1 MGGFLPGSSPADMFS
16 RCLRSS
22 STLFRRTALR
32 SISSAPINP
41 VITVIDGDGIG
52 PELMDSVS
60 GVLAAADVPVT
71 LQRFSGPEELDVD
84 EVIISLS
91 TNGVGLKGPLHTP
104 VRGLTPSRNLKI
116 RKALGLYANI
126 VPIKSVP
133 GIKTRHS
140 DVDFV
145 VIRENTEG
153 EYSGLEHNVA
163 PGVVQSL
170 KVITRTA
177 SMRIAR
183 HAFEY
188 AQENGRQ
195 KVTAIHKANIQKL
208 SDGEFLHC
216 CRAVADEFS
225 GIEYNEMIIDNAS
238 MQMVMNPQQFDVVLT
253 PNLYGA
259 ILQNIGSGLVGGP
272 GILPGSNVGPRG
284 HAVFESGTR
293 HVGLDISGKNIT
305 NPIGT
310 LLTSV
315 MMLRHLKLNSHATKI
330 ETAVFDTITDN
341 KVRTPDIGGTNSTR
355 EFTKA
360 VIDKLS

>member
-1 MGGFLPGSSPADMFS
+1 MLS
-16 RCLRSS
+16 RCLRSTS
-22 STLFRRTALR
+22 SGFLRYNALR
-32 SISSAPINP
+32 NSSSSSGHPL
-41 VITVIDGDGIG
+41 ITVIDGDGIG

-71 LQRFSGPEELDVD
+71 LQRFSGPDELDVD
-84 EVIISLS
+84 ELIISLS
-91 TNGVGLKGPLHTP
+91 TNMVGIKGPLYTP
-104 VRGLTPSRNLKI
+104 HSQTGKTSRNLRI
-116 RKALGLYANI
+116 RKALGLFANV
-126 VPIKSVP
+126 VPIKTIP
-133 GIKTRHS
+133 GIETRHK

-153 EYSGLEHNVA
+153 EYSGLEHNIA

-170 KVITRTA
+170 KVITRNA
-177 SMRIAR
+177 SLRIAR
-183 HAFEY
+183 HAFQY
-188 AQENGRQ
+188 AEENGRQ

-208 SDGEFLHC
+208 SDGEFLAC
-216 CRAVADEFS
+216 CRTVAEEYS

-272 GILPGSNVGPRG
+272 GILPGSNVGTQG

-293 HVGLDISGKNIT
+293 HVGFDISNRNVA
-305 NPIGT
+305 NPVGS

-315 MMLRHLKLNSHATKI
+315 MMLRHIKLNSYANKI
-330 ETAVFDTITDN
+330 EKAVFDTITE
-341 KVRTPDIGGTNSTR
+341 KSVRTVDIGGTSTTR

-360 VIDKLS
+360 VIDRLS

>member
-104 VRGLTPSRNLKI
+104 VHGHTSRNLRI
-116 RKALGLYANI
+116 RRALGLFADI
-126 VPIKSVP
+126 VPIKNIP
-133 GIKTRHS
+133 GIETRHQ

-145 VIRENTEG
+145 VVRENTEG

-170 KVITRTA
+170 KVITRAA
-177 SMRIAR
+177 SLRIAR
-183 HAFEY
+183 YAFNY

-208 SDGEFLHC
+208 SDGEFLHLM
-216 CRAVADEFS
+216 RVGDSNF
-225 GIEYNEMIIDNAS
+225 AS
-238 MQMVMNPQQFDVVLT
+238 CT
-253 PNLYGA
+253 
-259 ILQNIGSGLVGGP
+259 
-272 GILPGSNVGPRG
+272 
-284 HAVFESGTR
+284 H
-293 HVGLDISGKNIT
+293 SGKS
-305 NPIGT
+305 P
-310 LLTSV
+310 
-315 MMLRHLKLNSHATKI
+315 MEAKI
-330 ETAVFDTITDN
+330 
-341 KVRTPDIGGTNSTR
+341 VR
-355 EFTKA
+355 
-360 VIDKLS
+360 

>member
-1 MGGFLPGSSPADMFS
+1 LVVNMLSRLLRTTSSGFFRYNAM
-16 RCLRSS
+16 RNSS
-22 STLFRRTALR
+22 SGAT
-32 SISSAPINP
+32 NP
-41 VITVIDGDGIG
+41 LITVIDGDGIG
-52 PELMDSVS
+52 PELMDSVT

-71 LQRFSGPEELDVD
+71 LQRFSGPEEIDVD
-84 EVIISLS
+84 ELIISLS
-91 TNGVGLKGPLHTP
+91 TNMVGIKGPLHTP
-104 VRGLTPSRNLKI
+104 AQTAGTSRNLKI
-116 RKALGLYANI
+116 RKALGLFANI
-126 VPIKSVP
+126 VPIKNIP
-133 GIKTRHS
+133 GIETRHK

-145 VIRENTEG
+145 VVRENTEG

-170 KVITRTA
+170 KVITRA
-177 SMRIAR
+177 SSLRIAR
-183 HAFEY
+183 YAFQY

-208 SDGEFLHC
+208 SDGEFLAC
-216 CRAVADEFS
+216 CRAVAEEYS

-293 HVGLDISGKNIT
+293 HVGFDISNRNVA
-305 NPIGT
+305 NPIGS

-315 MMLRHLKLNSHATKI
+315 MMLRHIKLNSYANKI
-330 ETAVFDTITDN
+330 ENAVFDTITE
-341 KVRTPDIGGTNSTR
+341 KSVRTKDIGGTSTTR

-360 VIDKLS
+360 VIDRLS